1 MANTYIIQNDVHPL
15 ENVLM
20 LVGITC
26 IDTKFSCRLCIS
38 NLSEAGTIEV

>member
-26 IDTKFSCRLCIS
+26 IDTKIARHLFIS
-38 NLSEAGTIEV
+38 NLSKPGTTEV